1 VFDGF
6 HGDPA
11 YGGDLHRVGSGA
23 IFPSGTVSLGAP
35 PQRIEVARIYNALV
49 SPKGLLTEEEL
60 GMTTQNRLAGKVAI
74 VTGSGAGIGRA
85 EAMLFAAQGAKVVV
99 NDIAVKNG
107 TPIAQLVVEQIRAT
121 GGEAVANTDNVA
133 DFQGAERL
141 VKTALEAF
149 GRLDILVNNAGIT
162 NFIPVHELSEPDWDR
177 MMAVHLKG
185 SFGTIR
191 YASPIMCRQRGG
203 VIINTGSES
212 GLGRVFGANYC
223 AAKEGIIGLTRAV
236 AKELGRFNVRC
247 NAIRPRAAT
256 TITEGI
262 NLKRF
267 LPVMRAL
274 GRYWVGTRAPS
285 MSSMEVYKP
294 EAVAPLVVWLCTDAA
309 ANVNGRDFYVA
320 GNEIGLFPELEL
332 DRLLYR
338 EGGWDLEALDGPA
351 RDHLIG
357 DLTNRYLLE
366 GYPELQAFDE

>member
-1 VFDGF
+1 MAE
-6 HGDPA
+6 H
-11 YGGDLHRVGSGA
+11 S
-23 IFPSGTVSLGAP
+23 
-35 PQRIEVARIYNALV
+35 AR
-49 SPKGLLTEEEL
+49 K
-60 GMTTQNRLAGKVAI
+60 RLAGKVAI

-85 EAMLFAAQGAKVVV
+85 EAILFSGQGAKVVV

-107 TPIAQLVVEQIRAT
+107 EPVAKTVVDEIRAA

-133 DFQGAERL
+133 EFQGAERL
-141 VKTALEAF
+141 VQTAIGAF

-162 NFIPVHELSEPDWDR
+162 NFIPVYELTENDWDR

-185 SFGTIR
+185 SFGAIR
-191 YASPIMCRQRGG
+191 FASPIMCKQRSG

-212 GLGRVFGANYC
+212 GLGRVFGANYS

-262 NLKRF
+262 KLDRF

-274 GRYWVGTRAPS
+274 GRYWFGHRAHIPAS
-285 MSSMEVYKP
+285 PEVFRP
-294 EAVAPLVVWLCTDAA
+294 ERVAALVAWLCTDAA
-309 ANVNGRDFYVA
+309 SNVNGRDFYVG
-320 GNEIGLFPELEL
+320 GNEVGLYPELEVE
-332 DRLLYR
+332 RLLYR
-338 EGGWDLEALDGPA
+338 EGGWDLDALDSSG
-351 RDHLIG
+351 RDALIA

-366 GYPELQAFDE
+366 GYPELQKFDE